1 MFINSKNYTDFLA
14 EIRTIGG
21 EFTWIRKNNLGKIQ
35 NAGRSPKEIAT
46 AIFDSE
52 RIKKV
57 ITDEASRRR
66 VKNDVVYS
74 EAKQILSNMASDF
87 HLHTAVQTIGYS
99 LAKIFGRIF
108 SHIWYNSEA
117 LEKIRK
123 ISYDRS
129 VSIVWLPT
137 HKSYL
142 DFLLISLL
150 CYHHQIQLPAICAAE
165 DFQSS
170 KLLGEALRRCGAFF
184 IKRKFKEDPI
194 YWAIFAEYIQQHIFH
209 SDRPVEFFIEGQR
222 SRTGKSL
229 FPRTGLLQL
238 VVELFMKAQVYDTL
252 LVPITIN
259 YDRILEESLF
269 SYELLGRPK
278 PKESAS
284 GLLKARQ
291 ILSDSFGSIFITIG
305 HPISLREY
313 LLCGNINLEFRGE
326 LMNKDKDNLSYDNK
340 LRELTKRL
348 ALKIV
353 STQNCN
359 NVLTIWPFIAVAI
372 LKIINDH
379 RRNSQEHFKINI
391 TELNP
396 VVEMLVGIFNKCFDG
411 KEIYIEGLMIKD
423 AIMYYLRLH
432 GSYVDFNP
440 NTNSVD
446 FKEMSL
452 TQTSNV
458 VSKYLPTIILLSNY
472 SSISVY
478 SLANFCFFSISENIS
493 ILPSQVY
500 ENFNFLCQL
509 FRTEFVSDPNQI
521 GENFDYAKIKCKHL
535 SKVECHLLAQIMMP
549 YLIAYHAILELFLEM
564 NNEENI
570 SNQNEFFTAIHQR
583 LIFKINNG
591 TNKLP
596 LQIASID
603 LIKNGF
609 NFLGSEQLIKL
620 NQNEPLLVDFA
631 GIGRI
636 LKKLDGILR
645 LNFKEFNKELSLRS
659 KI

>member
-1 MFINSKNYTDFLA
+1 MFINSKSYSDFLS
-14 EIRTIGG
+14 EIRSIGG
-21 EFTWIRKNNLGKIQ
+21 EFTWIKKNNLGKIQ
-35 NAGRSPKEIAT
+35 NAGRSPKEIAA
-46 AIFDSE
+46 AIFNSE

-57 ITDEASRRR
+57 ITDEAIKRD
-66 VKNDVVYS
+66 VKDDVVHS

-87 HLHTAVQTIGYS
+87 HLHSAVQTIGYS

-184 IKRKFKEDPI
+184 IRRKFKEDPL
-194 YWAIFAEYIQQHIFH
+194 YWAIFAEYIQQHLLH

-284 GLLKARQ
+284 GLLKTRQ

-313 LLCGNINLEFRGE
+313 FLSGNINLEVRGE
-326 LMNKDKDNLSYDNK
+326 LMKDKDILSYDDK
-340 LRELTKRL
+340 LREVTESL

-353 STQNCN
+353 SIQNRD
-359 NVLTIWPFIAVAI
+359 NVLTIWSFIALAI

-379 RRNSQEHFKINI
+379 KRNSQEYFKINI
-391 TELNP
+391 AELNP

-423 AIMYYLRLH
+423 AIMYYLQMH

-440 NTNSVD
+440 ITNSIG
-446 FKEMSL
+446 FKELSL

-472 SSISVY
+472 SSIAVY
-478 SLANFCFFSISENIS
+478 SLANLCFFSISENIS
-493 ILPSQVY
+493 IIPSQVY
-500 ENFNFLCQL
+500 ENFNFLCHL
-509 FRTEFVSDPNQI
+509 FNKEFVSDTNQI
-521 GENFDYAKIKCKHL
+521 AENFDYAKMKCRHL
-535 SKVECHLLAQIMMP
+535 SKVECHLLAQIM
-549 YLIAYHAILELFLEM
+549 IVFL
-564 NNEENI
+564 
-570 SNQNEFFTAIHQR
+570 
-583 LIFKINNG
+583 
-591 TNKLP
+591 
-596 LQIASID
+596 
-603 LIKNGF
+603 
-609 NFLGSEQLIKL
+609 
-620 NQNEPLLVDFA
+620 
-631 GIGRI
+631 
-636 LKKLDGILR
+636 
-645 LNFKEFNKELSLRS
+645 
-659 KI
+659 

>member
-1 MFINSKNYTDFLA
+1 MFINSKSYSDFLS
-14 EIRTIGG
+14 EIRSIGG
-21 EFTWIRKNNLGKIQ
+21 EFTWIKKNNLGKIQ
-35 NAGRSPKEIAT
+35 NAGRSPKEIAA
-46 AIFDSE
+46 AIFNSE

-57 ITDEASRRR
+57 ITDEAIKRD
-66 VKNDVVYS
+66 VKDDVVHS

-87 HLHTAVQTIGYS
+87 HLHSAVQTIGYS

-184 IKRKFKEDPI
+184 IRRKFKEDPL
-194 YWAIFAEYIQQHIFH
+194 YWAIFAEYIQQHLLH

-284 GLLKARQ
+284 GLLKTRQ

-313 LLCGNINLEFRGE
+313 FLSGNINLEVRGE
-326 LMNKDKDNLSYDNK
+326 LMKDKDILSYDNK
-340 LRELTKRL
+340 LREVTESL

-353 STQNCN
+353 SIQNRD
-359 NVLTIWPFIAVAI
+359 NVLTIWSFIALAI

-379 RRNSQEHFKINI
+379 KRNSQEYFKINI
-391 TELNP
+391 AELNP

-423 AIMYYLRLH
+423 AI
-432 GSYVDFNP
+432 
-440 NTNSVD
+440 
-446 FKEMSL
+446 
-452 TQTSNV
+452 
-458 VSKYLPTIILLSNY
+458 I
-472 SSISVY
+472 
-478 SLANFCFFSISENIS
+478 
-493 ILPSQVY
+493 
-500 ENFNFLCQL
+500 FLCHL
-509 FRTEFVSDPNQI
+509 FNKEFVSDTNQI
-521 GENFDYAKIKCKHL
+521 AENFDYAKMKCRHL
-535 SKVECHLLAQIMMP
+535 SKP
-549 YLIAYHAILELFLEM
+549 YLIAYHAIFELFLEM
-564 NNEENI
+564 NNEKKF

-591 TNKLP
+591 RNKLS

-609 NFLGSEQLIKL
+609 NFLRSEQLIKL
-620 NQNEPLLVDFA
+620 NQNERLLVDFA
-631 GIGRI
+631 GIARI

-645 LNFKEFNKELSLRS
+645 LNFKEFNKELSLKS

>member
-52 RIKKV
+52 RIKV
-57 ITDEASRRR
+57 ITDEASRRD
-66 VKNDVVYS
+66 VKDDVVYS

-87 HLHTAVQTIGYS
+87 HLHSAVQTIGYS

-209 SDRPVEFFIEGQR
+209 SDRPVEFFIE
-222 SRTGKSL
+222 
-229 FPRTGLLQL
+229 
-238 VVELFMKAQVYDTL
+238 L

-269 SYELLGRPK
+269 SYELLGQPK

-313 LLCGNINLEFRGE
+313 FLSGNINLEFRGE
-326 LMNKDKDNLSYDNK
+326 LMKDKDNSFYDNK
-340 LRELTKRL
+340 LRELTESL

-353 STQNCN
+353 SAQNSN
-359 NVLTIWPFIAVAI
+359 NVLTIWPYIALAI
-372 LKIINDH
+372 LKIINDP

-391 TELNP
+391 AELNH
-396 VVEMLVGIFNKCFDG
+396 VVEMLVGILNKCFDIR
-411 KEIYIEGLMIKD
+411 EIYTKGFIIK
-423 AIMYYLRLH
+423 
-432 GSYVDFNP
+432 N
-440 NTNSVD
+440 
-446 FKEMSL
+446 
-452 TQTSNV
+452 
-458 VSKYLPTIILLSNY
+458 
-472 SSISVY
+472 
-478 SLANFCFFSISENIS
+478 
-493 ILPSQVY
+493 
-500 ENFNFLCQL
+500 
-509 FRTEFVSDPNQI
+509 
-521 GENFDYAKIKCKHL
+521 
-535 SKVECHLLAQIMMP
+535 
-549 YLIAYHAILELFLEM
+549 AILYCY
-564 NNEENI
+564 
-570 SNQNEFFTAIHQR
+570 
-583 LIFKINNG
+583 
-591 TNKLP
+591 
-596 LQIASID
+596 
-603 LIKNGF
+603 
-609 NFLGSEQLIKL
+609 
-620 NQNEPLLVDFA
+620 
-631 GIGRI
+631 
-636 LKKLDGILR
+636 
-645 LNFKEFNKELSLRS
+645 
-659 KI
+659 